1 MLSSRLRAS
10 NPRTEWCSVGHHTGV
25 GKPRPG
31 CPPAPPVPL
40 DARSSVWAVPEH
52 ACFGRASQM
61 CSDLY
66 PWMRISGPEERMS
79 SVYLE
84 WGAGKEPPPARPSP
98 RVQPREPAGGY
109 FTFAAWKPLEL
120 SFELAKY
127 CADLKGQVYV
137 GNEIQEVEHGQW
149 PSVNA
154 QRTVG
159 CGRRAPRVPGRV
171 PRVTGTRLGPARPS
185 EGRADS
191 LPGWG

>member
-1 MLSSRLRAS
+1 MDENLWPRRENEQRVLRVGSGKGASSSEAFA
-10 NPRTEWCSVGHHTGV
+10 EG
-25 GKPRPG
+25 
-31 CPPAPPVPL
+31 PA
-40 DARSSVWAVPEH
+40 
-52 ACFGRASQM
+52 
-61 CSDLY
+61 
-66 PWMRISGPEERMS
+66 
-79 SVYLE
+79 
-84 WGAGKEPPPARPSP
+84 
-98 RVQPREPAGGY
+98 AGGY